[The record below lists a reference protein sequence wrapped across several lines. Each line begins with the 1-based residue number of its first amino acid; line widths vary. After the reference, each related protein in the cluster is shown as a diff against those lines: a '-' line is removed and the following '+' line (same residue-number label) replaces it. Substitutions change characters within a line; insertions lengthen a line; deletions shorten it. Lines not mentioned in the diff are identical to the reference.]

1 MRRMFI
7 YFFGIMI
14 PVFSMLVLLGAC
26 QNQPEDI
33 AALTAEL
40 NPEVELA
47 EDVAILYSDS
57 ARVRVRI
64 AGTKMLSH
72 LSKVEPSQEFP
83 DGVIVDF
90 FDPLQ
95 NIASTL
101 VGRYAIRYERKGL
114 VIVQDSV
121 VWQSLLGER
130 LETEE
135 LIWDEKLKK
144 VYSNKFAVIKRPDE
158 IIYGHGFTSN
168 QDFTDARI
176 NAVEGIIAVEDP
188 EKSSQ

>member
-1 MRRMFI
+1 MSRIILFCL
-7 YFFGIMI
+7 GIAA
-14 PVFSMLVLLGAC
+14 FAFGAC
-26 QNQPEDI
+26 DRQPEDI
-33 AALTAEL
+33 AALSAEL
-40 NPEVELA
+40 NPNVELA
-47 EDVAILYSDS
+47 EDVQIVYSDS
-57 ARVRVRI
+57 ARVRIRI
-64 AGTKMLSH
+64 SGPRMLSH
-72 LSKVEPSQEFP
+72 ISKTEPRQEFP

-90 FDPLQ
+90 FDQDLK
-95 NIASTL
+95 IASTL
-101 VGRYAIRYERKGL
+101 VGRYAIRYENKGQ

-135 LIWDEKLKK
+135 LIWDERLQK

>member
-1 MRRMFI
+1 MSRNL
-7 YFFGIMI
+7 YFCLSIFA
-14 PVFSMLVLLGAC
+14 LLAALAMGAC
-26 QNQPEDI
+26 GRQPEDVT
-33 AALTAEL
+33 ALSADL
-40 NPEVELA
+40 NPDVELA
-47 EDVAILYSDS
+47 EDVQIVYSDS
-57 ARVRVRI
+57 ARVRIRI
-64 AGTKMLSH
+64 SGPRMLSYV
-72 LSKVEPSQEFP
+72 SKAEPRQEFP
-83 DGVIVDF
+83 DGVVVDF
-90 FDPLQ
+90 FDPNLQ
-95 NIASTL
+95 IASTL
-101 VGRYAIRYERKGL
+101 VGRYAIRYEHKGQ
-114 VIVQDSV
+114 VVVQDSV

-135 LIWDEKLKK
+135 LIWDEKLQK